1 MCATAADP
9 LHFPMQQRGRA
20 AESNPAGA
28 AAFQGK
34 GPRQHQG
41 PIVNEFTDE
50 QIDAWSKSVNELGLR
65 E

>member
-1 MCATAADP
+1 MR
-9 LHFPMQQRGRA
+9 QRGRA

-28 AAFQGK
+28 AAFQDK

-41 PIVNEFTDE
+41 SIVNEFTDE